1 MFHDI
6 ILGFMSSET
15 VLRVVSGIRS
25 SEADVFVIVN
35 PFMQDDALSRVV
47 RVREGSVTG
56 VH

>member
-1 MFHDI
+1 
-6 ILGFMSSET
+6 MSSET

-35 PFMQDDALSRVV
+35 PFMQDDALGRVV
-47 RVREGSVTG
+47 RVSEGSVTG